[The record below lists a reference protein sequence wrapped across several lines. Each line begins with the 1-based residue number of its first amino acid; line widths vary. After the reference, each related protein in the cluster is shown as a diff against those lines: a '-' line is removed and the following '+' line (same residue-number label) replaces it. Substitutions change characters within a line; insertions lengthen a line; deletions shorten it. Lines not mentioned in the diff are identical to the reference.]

1 MNVLAPPGFA
11 AFHAAYAE
19 GRGTLV
25 WSRGV
30 ADLETPVAAFLK
42 LAHGKPFSFLLES
55 IEGGAARGRYSII
68 GMRPDLIWRCRDG
81 TAEINRHASAAPHA
95 FEPDPRPALESLR
108 ALIAETRLEVPPH
121 LPPMTG
127 GLVGYLGY
135 DMVRLMERLPAK
147 NADRLGLPQALLVRP
162 TLFAIFD
169 NVNAD
174 LTLAAP
180 VYPDPDISS
189 DAAWENAHALLA
201 EAASA
206 LERPLPH
213 PDPPVSLPPP
223 PAPTSNLSKEEF
235 LSVVR
240 RMKEYIYAG
249 DAFQIV
255 PSQRFS
261 LPFALPPFAFY
272 RALRRINPSPF
283 LFFLDFG
290 SFAVAGSSPEILV
303 RLREGMVTLRPLAGT
318 RPRGATR
325 EEDLRLEAELLGD
338 PKERAEHLMLLDLG
352 RNDVGRVAEIGT
364 VKVTEKFVVERFSH
378 VMHISSNV
386 EGRLAENLDAL
397 DALIAGFPAGTLTGA
412 PKVRAMQIIEELEPE
427 RRGIYGGCI
436 GYFAANGTM
445 DTCIALRT
453 AVIKDG
459 TLYVQAGGGVV
470 ADSDPE
476 SEYRGNPPQG
486 PRPAPRRRGSH
497 PLRRP
502 ERIRIRIR
510 PRLRSWGPTP
520 PRRGFAPAPHW
531 GLGPQT
537 PTRSHCGP
545 RGNPSSRSPAR
556 AAVRGLTPP
565 ANERIAGP
573 IPPPRHW
580 PASPAARAPRRRT
593 PLRWCAGGS
602 TD

>member
-1 MNVLAPPGFA
+1 MNELAPPGFA
-11 AFHAAYAE
+11 AFRAAYAA
-19 GRGTLV
+19 GKGTLV
-25 WSRGV
+25 WSSGV

-42 LAHGKPFSFLLES
+42 LAHGRANSFLLES

-68 GMRPDLIWRCRDG
+68 GMQPDLVWRCRG
-81 TAEINRHASAAPHA
+81 GRAEINRHARSAPHA
-95 FEPDPRPALESLR
+95 FVADERPALESLR
-108 ALIAETRLEVPPH
+108 ALIAETRLEVPGH

-147 NADRLGLPQALLVRP
+147 NPDRLGLPEALLIRP

-180 VYPDPDISS
+180 IYPQAEVSEE
-189 DAAWENAHALLA
+189 AAWEGAQALLL
-201 EAASA
+201 EAAAA

-213 PDPPVSLPPP
+213 AAPPVALPPLP
-223 PAPTSNLSKEEF
+223 QAVSNMSKETF
-235 LSVVR
+235 LAIVR
-240 RMKEYIYAG
+240 RMKEYIFAG

-290 SFAVAGSSPEILV
+290 GFAVAGSSPEVLV
-303 RLREGMVTLRPLAGT
+303 RLRDGMVTIRPLAGT

-325 EEDLRLEAELLGD
+325 EEDLRLEAELLAD

-352 RNDVGRVAEIGT
+352 RNDVGRVAEIGS
-364 VKVTEKFVVERFSH
+364 VKVTESFVIERFSH

-386 EGRLAENLDAL
+386 EGKLKPGLDAL

-412 PKVRAMQIIEELEPE
+412 PKVRAMEIIEEQEPE
-427 RRGIYGGCI
+427 RRGVYAGCI

-445 DTCIALRT
+445 DTCIGLRT
-453 AVIKDG
+453 ALVKDG

-476 SEYRGNPPQG
+476 AEYEETRHKA
-486 PRPAPRRRGSH
+486 RALLRAAEEAVRFAARRG
-497 PLRRP
+497 
-502 ERIRIRIR
+502 
-510 PRLRSWGPTP
+510 
-520 PRRGFAPAPHW
+520 
-531 GLGPQT
+531 
-537 PTRSHCGP
+537 
-545 RGNPSSRSPAR
+545 
-556 AAVRGLTPP
+556 
-565 ANERIAGP
+565 
-573 IPPPRHW
+573 
-580 PASPAARAPRRRT
+580 
-593 PLRWCAGGS
+593 
-602 TD
+602 